1 MLSEGV
7 GYSWGFIVVAMYG
20 GMTSLF
26 PMEKFVWVMDNFEY
40 AKKCGNSIL
49 YFMMINGDGRM
60 STELLYN
67 YLSYNYNINL

>member
-1 MLSEGV
+1 
-7 GYSWGFIVVAMYG
+7 
-20 GMTSLF
+20 
-26 PMEKFVWVMDNFEY
+26 MDNFES